1 MPRRMTVENSETGE
15 RVSFDWHT
23 SGEPTKEDLDKI
35 FSDNRARMKSAV
47 TGETE
52 RQLKLH
58 PPTFAERHPSL
69 ESARDFL
76 QSHAETLGID
86 PSIAFDPSKWKVGE
100 PDKRSL
106 GERLKV
112 AFTSPEGLMEGAKSV
127 FPILQSPGML
137 KGMYE
142 AGKGA
147 IEDIGAEKYASAA
160 GRGLGLVEQTAPF
173 LPQAHVPLFG
183 GAKVRPPGGA
193 LVTIPKEAPKAAPPI
208 VRPPEAP
215 PVVHQ
220 AEFVEPRQ
228 QIPQRPIPEAEIVPP
243 ERAGAR
249 QLLPPVQPPTGAPEM
264 RGIEQRP
271 TMSVGPPQAPRGLL
285 GAPPTELG
293 TVKGPQAP
301 MGGPSV
307 ELIHANIGMDGTG
320 RVGIVGDDVSTE
332 EFKRAFLPSLP
343 EGWRVDVSKPRS
355 PLMEAYTP
363 GRQNFNVDFFDEQGR
378 KVTPPKEI
386 FEPQK
391 TLGEAPK
398 VPPKGE
404 PQ

>member
-47 TGETE
+47 EGESS

-106 GERLKV
+106 GEKLKG
-112 AFTSPEGLMEGAKSV
+112 AFTSPEGLMEGAKSA
-127 FPILQSPGML
+127 FPILQAPGML

-147 IEDIGAEKYASAA
+147 VEDIGAGKYASAA
-160 GRGLGLVEQTAPF
+160 GRGLGLVEQAAPF
-173 LPQAHVPLFG
+173 FPQAHVPLFG
-183 GAKVRPPGGA
+183 GAKVRPPGGVLA
-193 LVTIPKEAPKAAPPI
+193 TIPKEAPKAAPPI
-208 VRPPEAP
+208 VRPPETSP
-215 PVVHQ
+215 TVHQ
-220 AEFVEPRQ
+220 AEFVEPHQ

-243 ERAGAR
+243 ERVGAR
-249 QLLPPVQPPTGAPEM
+249 QALPSIQPPTGVPEM

-271 TMSVGPPQAPRGLL
+271 AKVGPPQAP
-285 GAPPTELG
+285 
-293 TVKGPQAP
+293 K
-301 MGGPSV
+301 
-307 ELIHANIGMDGTG
+307 
-320 RVGIVGDDVSTE
+320 
-332 EFKRAFLPSLP
+332 
-343 EGWRVDVSKPRS
+343 
-355 PLMEAYTP
+355 
-363 GRQNFNVDFFDEQGR
+363 
-378 KVTPPKEI
+378 
-386 FEPQK
+386 
-391 TLGEAPK
+391 
-398 VPPKGE
+398 
-404 PQ
+404 